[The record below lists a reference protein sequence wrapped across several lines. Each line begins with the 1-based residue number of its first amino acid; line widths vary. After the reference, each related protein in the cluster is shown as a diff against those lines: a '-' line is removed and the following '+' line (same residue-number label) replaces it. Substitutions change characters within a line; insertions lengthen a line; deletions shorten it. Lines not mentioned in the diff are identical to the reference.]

1 MKSKSKEP
9 KKVKTDGLV
18 PPDRGY
24 GWVIVVSYAIAN
36 VRTKKN
42 CLSIFFISKFWFSS
56 AVEFLSYHVGTQIY
70 FQKQAF
76 WALSQESFNSLYLS
90 LNICFSSQ
98 FVGIPTTSNIGLIF
112 KDKFDEMKI
121 PAADLTLIIN
131 INSALSMA
139 LGLINGPLLRYFGY
153 RKISVVAAILFS
165 MGLMLTALTDSVLG
179 IIITYG
185 VITGCVHI
193 SITTHVFA
201 YDINLCG
208 YFSDWIW
215 TEQFIILTGVKFI
228 LHESFE

>member
-1 MKSKSKEP
+1 M
-9 KKVKTDGLV
+9 
-18 PPDRGY
+18 
-24 GWVIVVSYAIAN
+24 
-36 VRTKKN
+36 
-42 CLSIFFISKFWFSS
+42 
-56 AVEFLSYHVGTQIY
+56 
-70 FQKQAF
+70 
-76 WALSQESFNSLYLS
+76 
-90 LNICFSSQ
+90 
-98 FVGIPTTSNIGLIF
+98 GIPTTSNIGLIF